1 MWLMLMRPLW
11 VHDCSP
17 SNSTN
22 LHGTSNLA
30 MLKLSIWTTY
40 TACVTVHRYIIRY
53 MGKTYGS
60 QEMFRGKGRPRY
72 EVVKNANTRRLVH
85 DDRNWKSDFLRLMF
99 WLVYT
104 YIIFTHIYIHHDFIH
119 FQVVN
124 PRFWLIIYI
133 HHSECDTLWWDPTPG
148 CSKYV
153 AILLVTGWILGEIPD
168 QTKWYQGQTSHKN

>member
-1 MWLMLMRPLW
+1 MWLMLMRRLW

-104 YIIFTHIYIHHDFIH
+104 YIIFTHIYIYIMISYIFKWSTRGFDLLYISTI
-119 FQVVN
+119 VN
-124 PRFWLIIYI
+124 VIP
-133 HHSECDTLWWDPTPG
+133 CD
-148 CSKYV
+148 
-153 AILLVTGWILGEIPD
+153 EIPPQD
-168 QTKWYQGQTSHKN
+168 AQST